1 MWSTHL
7 RLQRLIAIAEIKP
20 AVVGLWADI
29 FHPVARSLR
38 RICEQH
44 VPEPLECDNT
54 DKTVA
59 LQSSCGFD
67 GFDEHSTLSL
77 AVHWPARNSCSWF
90 FCMSLSL
97 LSLSFAQAIQIQ
109 VFGVLGYEWSL
120 GYGYKNGFAS
130 LQKHTL
136 SRFAYLST
144 MSNHVF
150 SRYGYSFCWPYET
163 SPILLHLRDW
173 KRCCLI
179 GDVATSHLG
188 HRAVAMRG
196 SCQPSMTAVC
206 WPIRCCATSPES
218 LVADCLKCSC
228 KECTAGM
235 TRNNDCNF
243 SLRPSWDVDWTLRLP
258 SCPSPSISIASS

>member
-1 MWSTHL
+1 MD
-7 RLQRLIAIAEIKP
+7 RI
-20 AVVGLWADI
+20 
-29 FHPVARSLR
+29 HPRRTDSSKARQLSSISDNALR

-150 SRYGYSFCWPYET
+150 SRYGYTVFVGPTKHHPFCYISE
-163 SPILLHLRDW
+163 IER
-173 KRCCLI
+173 
-179 GDVATSHLG
+179 GVA
-188 HRAVAMRG
+188 
-196 SCQPSMTAVC
+196 
-206 WPIRCCATSPES
+206 
-218 LVADCLKCSC
+218 
-228 KECTAGM
+228 
-235 TRNNDCNF
+235 
-243 SLRPSWDVDWTLRLP
+243 
-258 SCPSPSISIASS
+258 